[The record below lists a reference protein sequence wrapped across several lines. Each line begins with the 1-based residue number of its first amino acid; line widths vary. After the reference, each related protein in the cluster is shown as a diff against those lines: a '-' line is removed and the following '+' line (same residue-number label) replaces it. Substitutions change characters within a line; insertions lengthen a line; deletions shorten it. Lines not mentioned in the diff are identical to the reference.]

1 MHKRLGIVG
10 LFIFFMSV
18 ITLAQSSSLV
28 YLCVEPLVNT
38 REDSEIIP
46 EPYLLAFQ
54 TTTLVGFIPS
64 ENVNITIYSDPSIV
78 VLGGLYHILP
88 DANSGGSIRAG
99 RIATSFT
106 TYGLVSESKCNFK
119 GVIDAKLLTDET
131 ILHRSMPLPASPNQ
145 ALLMKVFPAEYV
157 LPGITWMPTPEAQL
171 AAEFEMDNA
180 PILSNLAFSFLSPDK
195 NFAKSFQFVQLN
207 TEFIDITLPFLY
219 GATEDVDFAL
229 ISNKEVTMS
238 LSSFDFMDEFTGSR
252 GSKRYVSADKDLQS
266 SRYNTNL
273 YNLLR
278 DNNFRVYPEITII
291 DYYQRGFIRFE
302 IGDGLPQ
309 RRDLF
314 VTVDEATDNPQR
326 VQPLD
331 IQNGIANFY
340 VPNSAYIGDP
350 NGRLQT
356 KADDTTPQSV
366 DVVGVNERG
375 ELLIEQE
382 GQTYVVEAW
391 LVEPVLP

>member
-1 MHKRLGIVG
+1 MQKRLGIVCVLM
-10 LFIFFMSV
+10 LFIGIVAS
-18 ITLAQSSSLV
+18 AQSNQLV
-28 YLCVEPLVNT
+28 FLCVEPLVNT
-38 REDSEIIP
+38 VDDSELIP

-64 ENVNITIYSDPSIV
+64 ENVNITIYSDPSTV

-99 RIATSFT
+99 RIATAFT
-106 TYGLVSESKCNFK
+106 SYGLISESKCDFK
-119 GVIDAKLLTDET
+119 GVKDAKLLTDET
-131 ILHRSMPLPASPNQ
+131 TLYRSAPLPSAPNQ
-145 ALLMKVFPAEYV
+145 ALLMKVFPADYV

-171 AAEFEMDNA
+171 AAEFELDNA
-180 PILSNLAFSFLSPDK
+180 PILSNLAFSFLSPDR

-278 DNNFRVYPEITII
+278 ENDFRIYPEITII
-291 DYYQRGFIRFE
+291 DYYQRGLYALR
-302 IGDGLPQ
+302 L
-309 RRDLF
+309 
-314 VTVDEATDNPQR
+314 ATACPNVVIYLSPWTK
-326 VQPLD
+326 PTTTH
-331 IQNGIANFY
+331 NGCN
-340 VPNSAYIGDP
+340 
-350 NGRLQT
+350 R
-356 KADDTTPQSV
+356 
-366 DVVGVNERG
+366 
-375 ELLIEQE
+375 
-382 GQTYVVEAW
+382 
-391 LVEPVLP
+391 